1 MDDVVVGLEVG
12 LAVGLEGGLE
22 GGRGGDGRAKQASD
36 S

>member
-22 GGRGGDGRAKQASD
+22 GGRGGDGRAKHASD